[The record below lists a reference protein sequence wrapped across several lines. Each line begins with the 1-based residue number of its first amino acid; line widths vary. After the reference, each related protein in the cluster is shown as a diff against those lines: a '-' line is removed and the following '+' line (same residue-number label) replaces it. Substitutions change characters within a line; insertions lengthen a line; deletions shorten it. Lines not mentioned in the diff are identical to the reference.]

1 MSTRIAR
8 FPVLLLALLVIAGV
22 ALTGFNLSVALP
34 RDQWGQALT
43 RPDINQISQMLFHYS
58 LLPRLT
64 ISLLV
69 GAGLGLVGVLFQQVL
84 RNPLAEPTTLGVA
97 TGAQLGITITTLWS
111 LPGVLTT
118 QFAAL
123 AGACIVGAL
132 VFGVAWGKRV
142 SPVTLILAGLVVS
155 LYCGAINQLLVL
167 FHHDQL
173 QSMFL
178 WSTGTLTQTDWS
190 VVQRLWPQLLGGV
203 LLTLLLLRPLTL
215 MGLDDGVAR
224 NLGLALSLARLA
236 ALALA
241 IVISAL
247 LVNAVGIIGFIG
259 LFAPLLAKMLGARRL
274 LARLMLAPLIGAL
287 ILWLSDQVVLWLTRV
302 WMEISTGSV
311 TALIGAPLLL
321 WLLPRLR
328 SMTAPAMNAGDKVYA
343 ERQHILGYALAGLA
357 VLVIAVLVT
366 LTLGRD
372 AAGWHWATGET
383 LNALLEWRWPRL
395 FTALIA
401 GVMLAVAGCIIQRL
415 TGNPMASPEV
425 LGISSGAAFGV
436 VLMLFFV
443 PGDAF
448 SWLMPAGSLG
458 AAATLLI
465 IMVAAGRGGF
475 SPQRMLLA
483 GMALSTAFTML
494 LMMLQASGDPRMAQI
509 LTWISGSTYGA
520 TGAQVLHTGA
530 AMIVLLAIVPLC
542 RRWMTI
548 LPLGGETARAVGMA
562 LTPAR
567 LGLLLLADARAAWP
581 AAAGRLPDR
590 RGHHDHRSAE
600 LCRPD
605 GAAYRADDGVSPDDA
620 AHRDVGVNRR
630 GNAGLCRLVRA
641 NADVP
646 LSDPGRTAVDLYRS
660 ALFYLSL
667 EKAESIKKAG
677 WRLRLT
683 RPVLLKRLTIF
694 RTPCAPRRWC
704 Y

>member
-1 MSTRIAR
+1 MKSRVTL
-8 FPVLLLALLVIAGV
+8 FPAILLAVVFIVALLL
-22 ALTGFNLSVALP
+22 TWSNLSIALP
-34 RDQWGQALT
+34 RGQWVQAISV
-43 RPDINQISQMLFHYS
+43 PDIDNIQQMIFHYS
-58 LLPRLT
+58 LLPRLA

-97 TGAQLGITITTLWS
+97 TGAQLGITITTLWA
-111 LPGVLTT
+111 LPGALTS

-132 VFGVAWGKRV
+132 VFGVAWGKRL

-167 FHHDQL
+167 FHHDEL

-190 VVQRLWPQLLGGV
+190 IVQRLWPQLLGGV

-224 NLGLALSLARLA
+224 NLGLALSLARLG
-236 ALALA
+236 ALTLA

-247 LVNAVGIIGFIG
+247 MVNAVGIIGFIG

-274 LARLMLAPLIGAL
+274 LARLILAPLIGAL
-287 ILWLSDQVVLWLTRV
+287 ILWLSDQIILWLARV
-302 WMEISTGSV
+302 WMEVSTGSI

-328 SMTAPAMNAGDKVYA
+328 SMSAPAMDAGDKVHA
-343 ERQHILGYALAGLA
+343 ERQHILWFSVAGVGVLILVCWLALS
-357 VLVIAVLVT
+357 
-366 LTLGRD
+366 LGRD
-372 AAGWHWATGET
+372 ASGWHWASGT
-383 LNALLEWRWPRL
+383 LLNELAQWRWPRISS
-395 FTALIA
+395 ALIA

-448 SWLMPAGSLG
+448 GWLMPAGSLG
-458 AAATLLI
+458 AAATLFI
-465 IMVAAGRGGF
+465 IMIAAGRGGF
-475 SPQRMLLA
+475 SPHRMLLA

-509 LTWISGSTYGA
+509 LTWISGSTYNA
-520 TGAQVLHTGA
+520 TGAQVVHSGV
-530 AMIVLLAIVPLC
+530 AMLLLLAVTPLC

-548 LPLGGETARAVGMA
+548 LPLGGETARAVGVA

-567 LGLLLLADARAAWP
+567 VGLLLLAACLTAVATMTIGPLSFIGLMAPHIARMMGFRRTMPFIVMSALTGGMMLVIADWL
-581 AAAGRLPDR
+581 GRMVLFPYQI
-590 RGHHDHRSAE
+590 
-600 LCRPD
+600 P
-605 GAAYRADDGVSPDDA
+605 
-620 AHRDVGVNRR
+620 
-630 GNAGLCRLVRA
+630 AGL
-641 NADVP
+641 
-646 LSDPGRTAVDLYRS
+646 LSTFIGAPY
-660 ALFYLSL
+660 FIYL
-667 EKAESIKKAG
+667 
-677 WRLRLT
+677 LRKQS
-683 RPVLLKRLTIF
+683 R
-694 RTPCAPRRWC
+694 
-704 Y
+704 

>member
-1 MSTRIAR
+1 MRSRIAL
-8 FPVLLLALLVIAGV
+8 FPALFMALLLAV
-22 ALTGFNLSVALP
+22 ALGLTWWNLSIALP
-34 RDQWGQALT
+34 RSQWGSALT
-43 RPDINQISQMLFHYS
+43 APDIDNIQQMLFHYS
-58 LLPRLT
+58 LLPRLA

-97 TGAQLGITITTLWS
+97 TGAQLGMTIITLWA
-111 LPGVLTT
+111 LPGVLAA

-123 AGACIVGAL
+123 VGACVVGAI
-132 VFGVAWGKRV
+132 VFGVAWGKRL

-155 LYCGAINQLLVL
+155 LYCGAINQLLVI

-190 VVQRLWPQLLGGV
+190 IVQRLWPQLLGGV
-203 LLTLLLLRPLTL
+203 VLTLLLLRPLTL

-236 ALALA
+236 ALTLA

-274 LARLMLAPLIGAL
+274 LSRLILAPLIGAL
-287 ILWLSDQVVLWLTRV
+287 ILWLSDQVILWLTRV
-302 WMEISTGSV
+302 WMEVSTGSV

-328 SMTAPAMNAGDKVYA
+328 SMSAPAMNAGDKVQA
-343 ERQHILGYALAGLA
+343 ERHHVVWFALAGGAVLLLA
-357 VLVIAVLVT
+357 VIAAMAF
-366 LTLGRD
+366 GRD
-372 AAGWHWATGET
+372 AQGWHWASGAMLDE
-383 LNALLEWRWPRL
+383 LLPWRAPRIFAALM
-395 FTALIA
+395 A

-443 PGDAF
+443 PGNAF
-448 SWLMPAGSLG
+448 GWLMPAGSLG

-465 IMVAAGRGGF
+465 ILVSAGRGGF
-475 SPQRMLLA
+475 SPHRMLLA

-509 LTWISGSTYGA
+509 LTWISGSTYNA
-520 TGAQVLHTGA
+520 TTEQVMSTGM
-530 AMIVLLAIVPLC
+530 AMIVLLALVPLC
-542 RRWMTI
+542 RRWLTV
-548 LPLGGETARAVGMA
+548 LPLGGDTARSVGMA
-562 LTPAR
+562 LNR
-567 LGLLLLADARAAWP
+567 SRIGLLLLAAALTATATLTIGPLSFIGLMAPHIARMMGFRRTMPHIVMSALIGGIVLVFADWC
-581 AAAGRLPDR
+581 GRMVLFPYQI
-590 RGHHDHRSAE
+590 
-600 LCRPD
+600 P
-605 GAAYRADDGVSPDDA
+605 
-620 AHRDVGVNRR
+620 
-630 GNAGLCRLVRA
+630 AGL
-641 NADVP
+641 
-646 LSDPGRTAVDLYRS
+646 LSTFIGAPY
-660 ALFYLSL
+660 FIYL
-667 EKAESIKKAG
+667 
-677 WRLRLT
+677 LRKQS
-683 RPVLLKRLTIF
+683 R
-694 RTPCAPRRWC
+694 
-704 Y
+704 

>member
-1 MSTRIAR
+1 MKAKLSPFAAI
-8 FPVLLLALLVIAGV
+8 LLLVLFVT
-22 ALTGFNLSVALP
+22 ALTLTWFNFNIALP
-34 RDQWGQALT
+34 NSQWFKAMRQ
-43 RPDINQISQMLFHYS
+43 PDIDAIDQMLFHYS

-84 RNPLAEPTTLGVA
+84 RNPLAEPTPLGVA
-97 TGAQLGITITTLWS
+97 TGAQLGMTVTTLWA
-111 LPGVLTT
+111 LPGVLTS

-132 VFGVAWGKRV
+132 VFGVAWGKRL

-155 LYCGAINQLLVL
+155 LYCGAINQLMVL

-203 LLTLLLLRPLTL
+203 MLTLLLLRPLTL

-224 NLGLALSLARLA
+224 NLGLALSLARLG
-236 ALALA
+236 ALTLA

-274 LARLMLAPLIGAL
+274 LSRLLLAPLIGAL
-287 ILWLSDQVVLWLTRV
+287 ILWLSDQLILWLTRV
-302 WMEISTGSV
+302 WMEVSTGSV

-328 SMTAPAMNAGDKVYA
+328 SMSAPSMNASDSVA
-343 ERQHILGYALAGLA
+343 NERHHVQWFALGGLVILLAGVAVALA
-357 VLVIAVLVT
+357 
-366 LTLGRD
+366 LGRD
-372 AAGWHWATGET
+372 AQGWHWATGT
-383 LNALLEWRWPRL
+383 LLDELLQWRWPRIAS
-395 FTALIA
+395 ALIA

-436 VLMLFFV
+436 VLMLFMV
-443 PGDAF
+443 PGNAF
-448 SWLMPAGSLG
+448 GWLLPAGSLG
-458 AAATLLI
+458 AAVTLIVIL
-465 IMVAAGRGGF
+465 VAAGRGGF

-509 LTWISGSTYGA
+509 LTWISGSTYNA
-520 TGAQVLHTGA
+520 TGKQVVQSAA
-530 AMIVLLAIVPLC
+530 AMLVLLMLVPLC
-542 RRWMTI
+542 RRWLTI
-548 LPLGGETARAVGMA
+548 LPLGGETARSIGMA

-567 LGLLLLADARAAWP
+567 IGLLLLAACLT
-581 AAAGRLPDR
+581 AAATLTIGPLSFVGLMAPHIARMMGFRRTMPHIVISALIGGLLLVFADWCGRMLMFPYQI
-590 RGHHDHRSAE
+590 
-600 LCRPD
+600 P
-605 GAAYRADDGVSPDDA
+605 
-620 AHRDVGVNRR
+620 
-630 GNAGLCRLVRA
+630 AGL
-641 NADVP
+641 
-646 LSDPGRTAVDLYRS
+646 LSTFIGAPY
-660 ALFYLSL
+660 FIYL
-667 EKAESIKKAG
+667 
-677 WRLRLT
+677 LRKQS
-683 RPVLLKRLTIF
+683 R
-694 RTPCAPRRWC
+694 
-704 Y
+704 

>member
-1 MSTRIAR
+1 MRSRIAL
-8 FPVLLLALLVIAGV
+8 FPTLLLTVVFIV
-22 ALTGFNLSVALP
+22 ALFLTWSNLSIALP
-34 RDQWGQALT
+34 RAQWGQAFSV
-43 RPDINQISQMLFHYS
+43 PNIDNIQQMLFHYS
-58 LLPRLT
+58 LLPRLA

-97 TGAQLGITITTLWS
+97 TGAQLGITITTLWA
-111 LPGVLTT
+111 LPGALTS

-123 AGACIVGAL
+123 AGACVVGAL
-132 VFGVAWGKRV
+132 VFGVAWGKRL

-167 FHHDQL
+167 FHHDEL

-190 VVQRLWPQLLGGV
+190 IVQRLWPQLIGGV
-203 LLTLLLLRPLTL
+203 VLTLLLLRPLTL

-236 ALALA
+236 ALTLA
-241 IVISAL
+241 IVLSAL

-274 LARLMLAPLIGAL
+274 LSRLMLAPLIGAL
-287 ILWLSDQVVLWLTRV
+287 ILWLSDQIIIWLARV
-302 WMEISTGSV
+302 WMEVSTGSV

-328 SMTAPAMNAGDKVYA
+328 SMSAPAMDGGDKVYA
-343 ERQHILGYALAGLA
+343 ERQHIQWFVLTGLIVLLIVAWIALS
-357 VLVIAVLVT
+357 
-366 LTLGRD
+366 LGRD
-372 AAGWHWATGET
+372 ASGWHWATGPMLDE
-383 LNALLEWRWPRL
+383 LLQWRWPRI
-395 FTALIA
+395 FSALIA

-436 VLMLFFV
+436 VMMLFFV

-448 SWLMPAGSLG
+448 GWLMPAGSIG
-458 AAATLLI
+458 AAATLMI
-465 IMVAAGRGGF
+465 IMIAAGRGGF
-475 SPQRMLLA
+475 SPHRMLLA

-520 TGAQVLHTGA
+520 TGAQVVHSGI
-530 AMIVLLAIVPLC
+530 AMILLLAITPLC

-548 LPLGGETARAVGMA
+548 LPLGGETARAVGIA
-562 LTPAR
+562 LTPSR
-567 LGLLLLADARAAWP
+567 VGLLLLAACLTAVATMTIGPLSFVGLMAPHIARMMGFRRTMPHIVISALVGGMILVIADWL
-581 AAAGRLPDR
+581 GRMVLFPYQI
-590 RGHHDHRSAE
+590 
-600 LCRPD
+600 P
-605 GAAYRADDGVSPDDA
+605 
-620 AHRDVGVNRR
+620 
-630 GNAGLCRLVRA
+630 AGL
-641 NADVP
+641 
-646 LSDPGRTAVDLYRS
+646 LSTFIGAPY
-660 ALFYLSL
+660 FIYL
-667 EKAESIKKAG
+667 
-677 WRLRLT
+677 LRKQS
-683 RPVLLKRLTIF
+683 R
-694 RTPCAPRRWC
+694 
-704 Y
+704 